1 MPQFFIERPIFA
13 WVVALFILLAG
24 VLAIPSMP
32 VSQYPNVAPPAI
44 TITATYPGASAKEVA
59 QSVTSIIEDKLN
71 GAKGLLY
78 YESVS
83 DSYGTS
89 TITATFAPGRDPDL
103 AQVDVQNR
111 VSNVIAQLPTA
122 VQQQGLKYEQ
132 TSTGFLLVVTVS
144 STDGSLDQTALA
156 DYIARNIQ
164 NPISRVPGVGQF
176 QLFAAPRAMR
186 IWVDPAKLVGFN
198 LSMAEVNQAI
208 SAQNVLISGGSVGSP
223 PNPDSQ
229 RITATVT
236 ANGQLSTIE
245 GFGKIVLRANTDGSK
260 VLLRDVARIE
270 VGADNYQF
278 GARLNGKPTAAFAVV
293 LSPNANALATAQ
305 GVRKQM
311 DELAKYFPGNITYSI
326 PYDTAPYVKVS
337 IEQVLH
343 TLVEAM
349 VLVFLVMYLF
359 LQNVRYTLIPA
370 LVVPVAMLGTFA
382 VMLGLGFSINVLT
395 MFAMVL
401 AIGILV
407 DDAIVVVENVERI
420 MATEGLPP
428 KEATKKAMPQISGAI
443 VGITLVLVTVF
454 LPLAFMGGSVGVIYR
469 QFSVAMAVSIFFS
482 ALLALTFTPALCA
495 TILKP
500 IPKGTMRKRRASSA
514 GSTASSMPPR
524 TATRTGW
531 RASCTRA
538 AA

>member
-1 MPQFFIERPIFA
+1 
-13 WVVALFILLAG
+13 
-24 VLAIPSMP
+24 
-32 VSQYPNVAPPAI
+32 
-44 TITATYPGASAKEVA
+44 
-59 QSVTSIIEDKLN
+59 
-71 GAKGLLY
+71 
-78 YESVS
+78 
-83 DSYGTS
+83 
-89 TITATFAPGRDPDL
+89 
-103 AQVDVQNR
+103 
-111 VSNVIAQLPTA
+111 
-122 VQQQGLKYEQ
+122 
-132 TSTGFLLVVTVS
+132 
-144 STDGSLDQTALA
+144 
-156 DYIARNIQ
+156 
-164 NPISRVPGVGQF
+164 
-176 QLFAAPRAMR
+176 MR

-407 DDAIVVVENVERI
+407 DDAIVVVENVGAHHGHRGPAAQGGHQESHAPDQRRHRRHH
-420 MATEGLPP
+420 AGAGDGVPAAGLHGRVGGRDLPP
-428 KEATKKAMPQISGAI
+428 
-443 VGITLVLVTVF
+443 VL
-454 LPLAFMGGSVGVIYR
+454 GGHGRVD
-469 QFSVAMAVSIFFS
+469 
-482 ALLALTFTPALCA
+482 LLL
-495 TILKP
+495 
-500 IPKGTMRKRRASSA
+500 
-514 GSTASSMPPR
+514 
-524 TATRTGW
+524 GW
-531 RASCTRA
+531 R
-538 AA
+538 